1 MAAIHLPRCPVL
13 LRETPQFR
21 YLWLSRIISA
31 TGAGAGR
38 LALVPLAAP
47 DGPGTVSLVLLC
59 TALPQLLGPVVG
71 TVADRVDRRRL
82 LAGCQAGQGVIY
94 THRRGPPV
102 AARAAATGHRRR
114 AARSADVIGR

>member
-1 MAAIHLPRCPVL
+1 MAAIPLPRCPVL

-38 LALVPLAAP
+38 VALVPLAAP

-59 TALPQLLGPVVG
+59 TALPQLLRPVAGPVP
-71 TVADRVDRRRL
+71 DRVDRRRL
-82 LAGCQAGQGVIY
+82 LAGFPAGHGVIS
-94 THRRGPPV
+94 PPHPPPPPPPPAPPPLV
-102 AARAAATGHRRR
+102 PPPPPP
-114 AARSADVIGR
+114 

>member
-47 DGPGTVSLVLLC
+47 DGPGTVSLGLLC

-71 TVADRVDRRRL
+71 AVADRVDPPPL
-82 LAGCQAGQGVIY
+82 LSGCPAGPGVIFPPP
-94 THRRGPPV
+94 RGPPP
-102 AARAAATGHRRR
+102 AARAPASGHP
-114 AARSADVIGR
+114 